1 MVESMPRI
9 NIKVVGPAKTMPG
22 KTPDDREDKI
32 LEMLVAL
39 EDRLRS
45 IERLT
50 FSVCLVV
57 GFFMVTILFRVNMVS
72 YKAEYIALSEGA
84 DKARDTLSELV
95 TSYYWSSQFFF
106 LAAVCYLFAT
116 YYRGMREQEKLGRM
130 LEVVSGSCFAIGGLT
145 FVYAGFRLNFVQE
158 SMTVFIGV
166 LLLAFIGFQVALVKT
181 RRG

>member
-1 MVESMPRI
+1 MHRKMP
-9 NIKVVGPAKTMPG
+9 
-22 KTPDDREDKI
+22 DEREDKI

-57 GFFMVTILFRVNMVS
+57 GFFMVTIMFRVNMVT
-72 YKAEYIALSEGA
+72 YKAESIVLTEGA
-84 DKARDTLSELV
+84 DKAASTLNDLV
-95 TSYYWSSQFFF
+95 SSYYWSSQFFF

-116 YYRGMREQEKLGRM
+116 YYRGMRAQEKLGRM

-145 FVYAGFRLNFVQE
+145 FVYAGFQLRFVQE

-166 LLLAFIGFQVALVKT
+166 LILAFIGFQVALVKT
-181 RRG
+181 RHG